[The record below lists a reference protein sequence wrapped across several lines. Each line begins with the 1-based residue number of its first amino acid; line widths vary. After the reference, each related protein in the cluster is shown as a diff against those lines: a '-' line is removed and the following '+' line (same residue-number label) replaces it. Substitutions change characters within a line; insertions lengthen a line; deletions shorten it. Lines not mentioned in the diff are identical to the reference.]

1 MALKPIRVSQ
11 VNSYI
16 KRILQS
22 DPILGNV
29 PVIGEISNLKYHGS
43 GHVYFTLK
51 DENSK
56 INCFL
61 SADNLRHI
69 RYELTDGME
78 ITAAGFISV
87 YERGGYYSLNVR
99 DIIVEGTGNLSIA
112 FQQLK
117 DKLEKE
123 GLFAPEHKKPIPF
136 FPKKIAVLTS
146 ETGAAVRDVIKI
158 IKSRNNIVDV
168 LVYPCLVQ
176 GPAAAADIAE
186 ALDEVNLLFPEVD
199 TIIVGRGGGSMEE
212 LWAFNE
218 EVVARSIFRSRIP
231 VISAVGHET
240 DFTIADF
247 VADRRAETPTAAA
260 QLAAPD
266 IEALKGFVDDTKAVM
281 SQGLERVIRHLEL
294 RINACNMDALSMRLQ
309 NRLRQSEMT
318 VEAFKQE
325 LKSGVKEKM
334 MALEHRLERLYLQ
347 LEGRNPSRILELGY
361 GIVLDSAGQPAASA
375 KGFDPGDGLTVVLR
389 DGRVSCT
396 VLEVTEEAAK
406 PGMRT
411 EEC

>member
-29 PVIGEISNLKYHGS
+29 SVIGEISNLKYHGS

-69 RYELTDGME
+69 RYQLTDGME

-123 GLFAPEHKKPIPF
+123 GLFAPERKKPIPF

-168 LVYPCLVQ
+168 LVFPCLVQ

-186 ALDEVNLLFPEVD
+186 ALDQVNLLFPEVD

-266 IEALKGFVDDTKAVM
+266 IEALNDFVGDTRSSM
-281 SQGLERVIRHLEL
+281 SRGLERVIRHLEL
-294 RINACNMDALSMRLQ
+294 RVNACNMDALTMRLQ
-309 NRLRQSEMT
+309 NRVRQGEMT
-318 VEAFKQE
+318 IESLKQE
-325 LKSGVKEKM
+325 LKNGMKEKLIAM
-334 MALEHRLERLYLQ
+334 EHRLERLYLR
-347 LEGRNPSRILELGY
+347 LEGRNPARILELGY
-361 GIVLDSAGQPAASA
+361 GIVLDARGGAVASA
-375 KGFDPGDGLTVVLR
+375 RSFHPGDGLTVVLR
-389 DGRVSCT
+389 DGRVACT
-396 VLEVTEEAAK
+396 VREVSEETANTRLK
-406 PGMRT
+406 T